1 MKPSKEFWLA
11 WGITVL
17 LALTGVILLF
27 TDLAVYGVGIFCI
40 LPTVIGFV
48 TGIYTR
54 NFLSY
59 LGIIVGLL
67 SIFLLLIS
75 AGEGI
80 FCIVMALP
88 IVFAF
93 VGFGYLVGFWVKK
106 TNDQQHDSPK
116 IIVLPIIFISFSII
130 GEKFFGESGIKDS
143 VSTSLILPHSQDKIY
158 DKIIAVD
165 TVDVKQNLFQT
176 MGLPTPR
183 KCILTA
189 EKIGGLRI
197 CKFDEGTIIETIRE
211 LKRGEL
217 LRMDVTK
224 SDISMNWL
232 KFDEDIYTIKANING
247 TSTITRTT
255 TYFSEL
261 KPRFYWK
268 YVEKLT
274 IGAEQEFVFRN
285 LAKDLAKK

>member
-93 VGFGYLVGFWVKK
+93 VGFGYLVGFWV
-106 TNDQQHDSPK
+106 
-116 IIVLPIIFISFSII
+116 II
-130 GEKFFGESGIKDS
+130 
-143 VSTSLILPHSQDKIY
+143 
-158 DKIIAVD
+158 
-165 TVDVKQNLFQT
+165 N
-176 MGLPTPR
+176 
-183 KCILTA
+183 
-189 EKIGGLRI
+189 
-197 CKFDEGTIIETIRE
+197 
-211 LKRGEL
+211 
-217 LRMDVTK
+217 
-224 SDISMNWL
+224 
-232 KFDEDIYTIKANING
+232 
-247 TSTITRTT
+247 
-255 TYFSEL
+255 
-261 KPRFYWK
+261 
-268 YVEKLT
+268 
-274 IGAEQEFVFRN
+274 RN
-285 LAKDLAKK
+285 LSGHQVKDCRYYDD